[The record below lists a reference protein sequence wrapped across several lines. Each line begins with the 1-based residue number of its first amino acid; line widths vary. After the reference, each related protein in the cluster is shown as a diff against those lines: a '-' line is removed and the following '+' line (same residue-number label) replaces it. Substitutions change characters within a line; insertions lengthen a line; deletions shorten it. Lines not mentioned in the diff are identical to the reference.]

1 MVQTLRTLLRPRP
14 KLNTSVNSGQLE
26 LELGLTSVLMAFQT
40 KLEVQK
46 SMKAFPKKV
55 GRPPSP
61 YPVGS
66 NSISQVQPVYHF
78 FEDAPKKGMELL

>member
-1 MVQTLRTLLRPRP
+1 
-14 KLNTSVNSGQLE
+14 
-26 LELGLTSVLMAFQT
+26 MAFPT